1 MLLGFKYLG
10 GNIIKN
16 FQRREGDKMVE
27 TIELNKFNRIIELL
41 EKISKQLEANGVLI
55 NKNE

>member
-1 MLLGFKYLG
+1 
-10 GNIIKN
+10 
-16 FQRREGDKMVE
+16 MVE

>member
-1 MLLGFKYLG
+1 
-10 GNIIKN
+10 
-16 FQRREGDKMVE
+16 MVE

-55 NKNE
+55 NKNEWR